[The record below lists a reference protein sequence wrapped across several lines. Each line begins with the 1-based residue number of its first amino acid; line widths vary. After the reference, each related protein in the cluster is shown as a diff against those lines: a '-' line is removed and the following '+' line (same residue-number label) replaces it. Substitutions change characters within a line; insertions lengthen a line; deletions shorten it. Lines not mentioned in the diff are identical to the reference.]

1 MSINISLIPLALAM
15 YIVMGEEKFN
25 AWARSMEKLKYTS
38 YTNLSQ
44 IKKYI
49 IAAGYDVTK
58 EYGILKTHFKSN
70 KNDYFVW
77 SIREG
82 KLCAVFSIYDD
93 EKLINEFINDMKR
106 YSNIDIFS
114 EVSLAD
120 QNTTI
125 KAEEKPI
132 NITEQVFQTVFADE
146 KLLIKTLEDIGF
158 YPENNNGK
166 ITCCSDNYTL
176 NFYKNDKDNYE
187 FKISGNISNKEAYQK
202 YKDVN
207 NHYGKIVQKETI
219 NNVKQKVQKSSSMRL
234 ENEEILED
242 NSVVLTID
250 IL

>member
-1 MSINISLIPLALAM
+1 MSINVSLIPLALAM

-25 AWARSMEKLKYTS
+25 AWVRSMEKLKYTF

-49 IAAGYDVTK
+49 IAAGYDVIK
-58 EYGILKTHFKSN
+58 EYGVSKTHFKSN
-70 KNDYFVW
+70 KKDYFVW
-77 SIREG
+77 SIRDG

-93 EKLINEFINDMKR
+93 EKLINEFINDMKK

-114 EVSLAD
+114 EDFLAND
-120 QNTTI
+120 NTTI
-125 KAEEKPI
+125 ETKEKTI

-166 ITCCSDNYTL
+166 IICCSDNYTL
-176 NFYKNDKDNYE
+176 NFYKNSKDNYE

-207 NHYGKIVQKETI
+207 NHYGEIVQKETI
-219 NNVKQKVQKSSSMRL
+219 NNIKQKVQRNSSMKL

-250 IL
+250 VL